1 MSDLKA
7 LLERADHAVSDLPL
21 PDGGLD
27 GLQRRRDRKRRNQRI
42 AAGVVGI
49 AVFVAAVWIVTAGGS
64 FDRTQRPANEPST
77 VNQTDTAEDVVRGF
91 LAAFG
96 AFDAEA
102 AMTFVADDADLRWI
116 IEPPLPANERGLSM
130 ELALLE
136 AQRVQLS
143 VTSCQAAPFGSGTS
157 VVCGFDFH
165 AIASDALGL
174 GPFTGSTFV
183 FTVRDGEIVKAASNP
198 NLKQFK
204 SQMRAP
210 FAEWVAAT
218 YPRDFRV
225 MYNTGSIPQ
234 NPKGFR
240 QVRGRPTEESMRLW
254 RLHIP
259 EYVEAVQQG
268 TA

>member
-1 MSDLKA
+1 MNEA
-7 LLERADHAVSDLPL
+7 NPITGGYTRRA
-21 PDGGLD
+21 
-27 GLQRRRDRKRRNQRI
+27 
-42 AAGVVGI
+42 VGRL
-49 AVFVAAVWIVTAGGS
+49 GQG
-64 FDRTQRPANEPST
+64 E
-77 VNQTDTAEDVVRGF
+77 
-91 LAAFG
+91 AF
-96 AFDAEA
+96 
-102 AMTFVADDADLRWI
+102 
-116 IEPPLPANERGLSM
+116 
-130 ELALLE
+130 
-136 AQRVQLS
+136 
-143 VTSCQAAPFGSGTS
+143 
-157 VVCGFDFH
+157 
-165 AIASDALGL
+165 
-174 GPFTGSTFV
+174 
-183 FTVRDGEIVKAASNP
+183 ASNP

-218 YPRDFRV
+218 YPRDFHV

>member
-1 MSDLKA
+1 MSDPRS
-7 LLERADHAVSDLPL
+7 LLERESRRFIQQ
-21 PDGGLD
+21 DGAFERLR
-27 GLQRRRDRKRRNQRI
+27 RRRDRKRRNQRI

-49 AVFVAAVWIVTAGGS
+49 AVFVAAIWIVTSGAS
-64 FDRTQRPANEPST
+64 SDRTQAPANEPPRVNST
-77 VNQTDTAEDVVRGF
+77 DAAEDVVRGF
-91 LAAFG
+91 FAAFG
-96 AFDAEA
+96 AFDPEA
-102 AMTFVADDADLRWI
+102 AMTYVADDADLRWI
-116 IEPPLPANERGLSM
+116 IEPPAPANEKGLSQ

-136 AQRVQLS
+136 AQRVQL
-143 VTSCQAAPFGSGTS
+143 TITWCQAAPFGSATS

-165 AIASDALGL
+165 AIASDVLGL

-218 YPRDFRV
+218 YPRDFHV

-234 NPKGFR
+234 NPQGFR

>member
-1 MSDLKA
+1 VIDQESVERAAERFKA
-7 LLERADHAVSDLPL
+7 PDGALERLI
-21 PDGGLD
+21 
-27 GLQRRRDRKRRNQRI
+27 RRHDRKRRNQRI
-42 AAGVVGI
+42 TAGVVGI
-49 AVFVAAVWIVTAGGS
+49 AVFVAAIWIVTSGAS
-64 FDRTQRPANEPST
+64 SDRTQKPANEPST
-77 VNQTDTAEDVVRGF
+77 VNPTDAAEDVVRGF

-96 AFDAEA
+96 AFDPEA
-102 AMTFVADDADLRWI
+102 AMTYVADDADLRGLI
-116 IEPPLPANERGLSM
+116 DPRAPTNEKGLSL
-130 ELALLE
+130 ELAMLE
-136 AQRVQLS
+136 AQRVQLTI
-143 VTSCQAAPFGSGTS
+143 TSCHATRLSSGTH

-165 AIASDALGL
+165 AIASDVLGQ
-174 GPFTGSTFV
+174 GPFTGSTYVFV
-183 FTVRDGEIVKAASNP
+183 VRDGEIVIAMVNP

-218 YPRDFRV
+218 YPRDFPV

-240 QVRGRPTEESMRLW
+240 QARGRLTEESMRLW

>member
-1 MSDLKA
+1 VIDQESVERAAERFRAPDGA
-7 LLERADHAVSDLPL
+7 LERLI
-21 PDGGLD
+21 
-27 GLQRRRDRKRRNQRI
+27 RRRDRKRRNQRI
-42 AAGVVGI
+42 TAGVVGI
-49 AVFVAAVWIVTAGGS
+49 ALFVAAIWIVTSGAS
-64 FDRTQRPANEPST
+64 SDRTQRPANEPST
-77 VNQTDTAEDVVRGF
+77 VNPTDAAEDVVRGF

-96 AFDAEA
+96 AFDPEA
-102 AMTFVADDADLRWI
+102 AMTYMADDADLRGL
-116 IEPPLPANERGLSM
+116 IEPGAPANEKGLSLM
-130 ELALLE
+130 LALYD
-136 AQRVQLS
+136 AQRVQLT
-143 VTSCQAAPFGSGTS
+143 VTSCQAAPFGSATS
-157 VVCGFDFH
+157 VVCEFDFH
-165 AIASDALGL
+165 AIASDVLGL
-174 GPFTGSTFV
+174 GPFTGSTYV
-183 FTVRDGEIVKAASNP
+183 FTVRDGEIVRAVPNP

-218 YPRDFRV
+218 YPRDFHV

-234 NPKGFR
+234 RPEGFR

>member
-1 MSDLKA
+1 MYEYRSV
-7 LLERADHAVSDLPL
+7 LERAGSNFAPLDLEL
-21 PDGGLD
+21 ESIL
-27 GLQRRRDRKRRNQRI
+27 RRRDRRRRSQRI

-49 AVFVAAVWIVTAGGS
+49 AVFVAAIWIVTSGGS
-64 FDRTQRPANEPST
+64 SDPTHRPANEPSR
-77 VNQTDTAEDVVRGF
+77 VNSTDAAEDVVRGF

-96 AFDAEA
+96 AFDPEA
-102 AMTFVADDADLRWI
+102 AMTYVADDADLRGL
-116 IEPPLPANERGLSM
+116 IEPGAPANEKGLSLM
-130 ELALLE
+130 LALYE
-136 AQRVQLS
+136 AQRVQLTI
-143 VTSCQAAPFGSGTS
+143 TSCQAAPFGSGTS

-165 AIASDALGL
+165 AIASDVLGV
-174 GPFTGSTFV
+174 GPFTGSTYV
-183 FTVRDGEIVKAASNP
+183 FTVRDGEIVEAAPNP

-218 YPRDFRV
+218 YPRDFPV

-234 NPKGFR
+234 SPKGFR
-240 QVRGRPTEESMRLW
+240 QVRGRPTEDSMRLW
-254 RLHIP
+254 RLRIP

>member
-1 MSDLKA
+1 MMSDLRTI
-7 LLERADHAVSDLPL
+7 LERGVGGATPP
-21 PDGGLD
+21 PDGFERMLH
-27 GLQRRRDRKRRNQRI
+27 RRDRKRRNQRI
-42 AAGVVGI
+42 TAGVVGI
-49 AVFVAAVWIVTAGGS
+49 AVFVAAVWIVTSGGS
-64 FDRTQRPANEPST
+64 SDRTQTPANEPST
-77 VNQTDTAEDVVRGF
+77 VNSTDAAEDVVRGF

-96 AFDAEA
+96 AFDPEA
-102 AMTFVADDADLRWI
+102 AMAYLADDADLRGL
-116 IEPPLPANERGLSM
+116 IEPGAPANERGLSL

-136 AQRVQLS
+136 AQRVQLT

-165 AIASDALGL
+165 AIASDVLGL
-174 GPFTGSTFV
+174 GPFTGSTYV
-183 FTVRDGEIVKAASNP
+183 FTVRDGEIVKAAPNP

-218 YPRDFRV
+218 YPRDFHV

-240 QVRGRPTEESMRLW
+240 QVRGRLTEESMRLW

>member
-1 MSDLKA
+1 VSEYRSV
-7 LLERADHAVSDLPL
+7 LERAASNFAPLDLPL
-21 PDGGLD
+21 ERVLA
-27 GLQRRRDRKRRNQRI
+27 RRDRKRRNQRI

-49 AVFVAAVWIVTAGGS
+49 AVFVAAVWIVTSGGS
-64 FDRTQRPANEPST
+64 YHTQPANEPST
-77 VNQTDTAEDVVRGF
+77 VNQTDAAEDVVRGF

-102 AMTFVADDADLRWI
+102 AMTYVADDADLRGLI
-116 IEPPLPANERGLSM
+116 DLQVPANERGLSL

-136 AQRVQLS
+136 AQRVQLTITWCVAS
-143 VTSCQAAPFGSGTS
+143 QLRSGAG

-165 AIASDALGL
+165 AIASDVLGL
-174 GPFTGSTFV
+174 GPFTGSTFR
-183 FTVRDGEIVKAASNP
+183 FTVRDGEIVEAAGYP
-198 NLKQFK
+198 NLKQFA

-218 YPRDFRV
+218 YPRDFEV
-225 MYNTGSIPQ
+225 MYGRSIPQ
-234 NPKGFR
+234 NPEGFR
-240 QVRGRPTEESMRLW
+240 QVRGRPTEESIRLW
-254 RLHIP
+254 RLRTP

>member
-1 MSDLKA
+1 MSDPRS
-7 LLERADHAVSDLPL
+7 LLERESQRFVQQ
-21 PDGGLD
+21 DGAFERLR
-27 GLQRRRDRKRRNQRI
+27 RRRDRKRRNQRI

-49 AVFVAAVWIVTAGGS
+49 AVFVAAVWIVTSGGPS
-64 FDRTQRPANEPST
+64 DRTQTPANEPSR
-77 VNQTDTAEDVVRGF
+77 VNSTDAAEDVVRGF

-96 AFDAEA
+96 AFDPEA
-102 AMTFVADDADLRWI
+102 AMTYVGDDADLRGL
-116 IEPPLPANERGLSM
+116 IEPPAPANEKGLSQ
-130 ELALLE
+130 ELAMLE
-136 AQRVQLS
+136 AQRVQL
-143 VTSCQAAPFGSGTS
+143 TITWCQAAPFGSSTS

-165 AIASDALGL
+165 AIASDVLGL
-174 GPFTGSTFV
+174 GPFTGSTYV
-183 FTVRDGEIVKAASNP
+183 FTVRDGEIVEAAPNA

-218 YPRDFRV
+218 YPRDFHV

>member
-1 MSDLKA
+1 MTDYRNV
-7 LLERADHAVSDLPL
+7 LERDLARVGPA
-21 PDGGLD
+21 PFGFDD
-27 GLQRRRDRKRRNQRI
+27 VARRRDRKRRNQRI

-49 AVFVAAVWIVTAGGS
+49 VVFVVAVWIVTTGGS
-64 FDRTQRPANEPST
+64 FDRTQRPANEPSR
-77 VNQTDTAEDVVRGF
+77 VNQTDSAEDVVRRF

-96 AFDAEA
+96 AFDPKA
-102 AMTFVADDADLRWI
+102 AMTYVADDADLRWI
-116 IEPPLPANERGLSM
+116 IEPPAPANEKGLSQ

-136 AQRVQLS
+136 AQRVQL
-143 VTSCQAAPFGSGTS
+143 TITWCQAAPFGSATS

-165 AIASDALGL
+165 AIASDVLGL

-183 FTVRDGEIVKAASNP
+183 FTVRDGEIVKAASNS
-198 NLKQFK
+198 NLKQFR

-218 YPRDFRV
+218 YPRDFHV

-234 NPKGFR
+234 NPEGFR
-240 QVRGRPTEESMRLW
+240 QVRGRLTEESMRLW

-259 EYVEAVQQG
+259 EYVEVVQQG